1 VILLDTNVISEMMRE
16 NPDATVL
23 ARLDQFPT
31 ESVWTTSITVFEIRH
46 GLQILAAGRAR
57 KRLETA
63 FSAIVEDELEGR
75 VLPLDIDAATKAGM
89 IAAECRLAGRS
100 IDIRDALISGI
111 AVARKA
117 AIATR
122 NLKHFADTG
131 VPLINPW
138 SD

>member
-1 VILLDTNVISEMMRE
+1 MILLDTNVISEMMRE
-16 NPDATVL
+16 NPDAAVL

-46 GLQILAAGRAR
+46 GLQILATGRAR

-89 IAAECRLAGRS
+89 IAAECRQAGRS

-131 VPLINPW
+131 VTLINPW